1 MDYKIQ
7 KDVPIPKPVRGKPI
21 KYDLPLEEMD
31 VGDFIGVDLPKKKID
46 KEIKIIRNAFTRLKS
61 SRLDTQFK
69 VVKLEDGVGIWRTE

>member
-31 VGDFIGVDLPKKKID
+31 VGDFVGVDLPKKKID
-46 KEIKIIRNAFTRLKS
+46 KEESL
-61 SRLDTQFK
+61 
-69 VVKLEDGVGIWRTE
+69 VKQ

>member
-46 KEIKIIRNAFTRLKS
+46 KEIKLPIDSACSLCSPSNL
-61 SRLDTQFK
+61 
-69 VVKLEDGVGIWRTE
+69 

>member
-46 KEIKIIRNAFTRLKS
+46 KEIKIIRNAVHRFKS
-61 SRLDTQFK
+61 VRLDMSFSVIK
-69 VVKLEDGVGIWRTE
+69 MKGGVGIWRTN

>member
-21 KYDLPLEEMD
+21 KYDLPLEEMV

-46 KEIKIIRNAFTRLKS
+46 KEIKIISCLLYTSPSPRDDL
-61 SRLDTQFK
+61 
-69 VVKLEDGVGIWRTE
+69 